1 MRTRA
6 LIAILLMTLS
16 AAAQRRRP
24 STPAPAD
31 YIPQLDPS
39 CDKTAPVPP
48 PLPLCN
54 PAKGWSFID
63 AGEFRIW
70 WQDRCPDDARAAAAM
85 AKEVVAT
92 KLYERVKDL
101 IGEPLRD
108 GTLLCNGGSG
118 HYDLYLNQRD
128 SGAAATPYDSSQC
141 PHRVTWTHIGTGK
154 HVTWAAGHELV
165 HAGEYAYDWNPALDC
180 LDMIP
185 QGGNVRETMH
195 FLSEATATALEL
207 RLYPTPC
214 GGDEAARHKDAAE
227 EYLRT
232 ADKPLDDYKSRQYK
246 YGYSGYLFMLF
257 LTDELYPQ
265 VMKSI
270 WGQTKADTIIDAVEQ
285 GIRGD
290 SPVDRFKDLWPKFAT
305 LAVNEA
311 PWDRYRHSQWDCVES
326 KVPFKDGETEKTL
339 DLGGKQD
346 AEVTFDAKKMA
357 RLSARYFKL
366 KIKPEVRTLTFVNPF
381 VDPKY
386 ERINVQALLK
396 FDADPTRNRAED
408 WTGKDRV
415 SICLDKKSDRA
426 TEIILV
432 VSNSTWEPH
441 AEDLTTDKSIRFV
454 GTNVG
459 CWRWKATTSAS
470 RSGSMQLIT
479 TDGGTVSTNSQ
490 MNASAEIIFERGALN
505 LPTPVGMPK
514 SLETYVPVEGNVS
527 WNATVTVI
535 APRGCWGGTDS
546 GNTGANASG
555 GALII
560 ANVLPGEP
568 AYRYYS
574 GWGAIE
580 QQTGICGGTKV
591 NIPWWEPKPTPG
603 FVVSPEG
610 KIEGR
615 SSSDKTTGTSG
626 YHVDTNWLLVPLREE

>member
-6 LIAILLMTLS
+6 LIAILLITVS

-24 STPAPAD
+24 STPAPTD
-31 YIPQLDPS
+31 LVPQLDPR
-39 CDKTAPVPP
+39 CDQTATAPPS
-48 PLPLCN
+48 LPLCN

-63 AGEFRIW
+63 SGEFRIW
-70 WQDRCPDDARAAAAM
+70 WQDRCPEDAREAATV

-108 GTLLCNGGSG
+108 GTWLCNGGSA
-118 HYDLYLNQRD
+118 HYDVYLNQRD
-128 SGAAATPYDSSQC
+128 DREPVSRYDESGCQQRITYM
-141 PHRVTWTHIGTGK
+141 HIGAGH
-154 HVTWAAGHELV
+154 HVTWAVGHELV
-165 HAGEYAYDWNPALDC
+165 HAAEYAYQWNRAFDC
-180 LDMIP
+180 LNMIP
-185 QGGNVRETMH
+185 QGSVDETMH
-195 FLSEATATALEL
+195 FLSEATANALEL

-214 GGDEAARHKDAAE
+214 GGGEAARHQATAEAYFKTAAE
-227 EYLRT
+227 
-232 ADKPLDDYKSRQYK
+232 PLDDYNSRQTT
-246 YGYSGYLFMLF
+246 YGYSAYLFMLF

-270 WGQTKADTIIDAVEQ
+270 WGQAKADTMIDAIEQ
-285 GIRGD
+285 GMRGD

-339 DLGGKQD
+339 DLAGRQD
-346 AEVTFDAKKMA
+346 AEVTFDAKEMK

-381 VDPKY
+381 VDSKY

-396 FDADPTRNRAED
+396 FDSDPAHNRAED

-432 VSNSTWEPH
+432 VSNSTWEH
-441 AEDLTTDKSIRFV
+441 DAEALTTKDSIRFV

-459 CWRWKATTSAS
+459 CWRWKATTTAT
-470 RSGSMQLIT
+470 RNGSMQLIT
-479 TDGGTVSTNSQ
+479 TTGGSVATNSQ
-490 MNASAEIIFERGALN
+490 VTASAEIIFERGALN
-505 LPTPVGMPK
+505 LPTPVGFPK
-514 SLETYVPVEGNVS
+514 SLETYVPLEGTCW
-527 WNATVTVI
+527 WNAAISVI
-535 APRGCWGGTDS
+535 APRGCTGGTDA
-546 GNTGANASG
+546 GRADAKASG

-580 QQTGICGGTKV
+580 QLTGICGGTKV
-591 NIPWWEPKPTPG
+591 NIAWWEPKPTPD

-615 SSSDKTTGTSG
+615 SSSDKNTSSST
-626 YHVDTNWLLVPLREE
+626 YHVDTGWLLVPLREE